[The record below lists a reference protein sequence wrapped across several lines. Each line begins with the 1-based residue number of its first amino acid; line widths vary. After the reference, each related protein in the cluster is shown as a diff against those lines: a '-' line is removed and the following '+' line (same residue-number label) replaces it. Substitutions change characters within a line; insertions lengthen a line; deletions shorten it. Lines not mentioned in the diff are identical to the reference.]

1 MDKKRG
7 ILQNKRGQELSTNAI
22 ILIILAVVV
31 LVVLAIGFMI
41 GWDKLV
47 PWVSQNN
54 VNTVVSACS
63 NACGLGSAYEYCN
76 YDRELK
82 DADKNKIKTTCS
94 LFSNI
99 DEYSQKYGI
108 EKCPSLC
115 EKKVCQDLKI
125 IINGKEHT
133 GRDAIA
139 DIMFNATDLAT
150 PASMA
155 STGQCW
161 IV

>member
-7 ILQNKRGQELSTNAI
+7 MLQNKRGQELSTNAI

-31 LVVLAIGFMI
+31 LVVLAIGFMV

-54 VNTVVSACS
+54 VETIKTACS
-63 NACGLGSAYEYCN
+63 NACSLGSTYEYCN
-76 YDRELK
+76 LDRELK
-82 DADKNKIKTTCS
+82 DAEKNKIKATCN

-99 DEYSQKYGI
+99 DSYSQKYGI

-115 EKKVCQDLKI
+115 EKKVCTDFKI
-125 IINGKEHT
+125 TVNGKDQVGIDAAT
-133 GRDAIA
+133 GG
-139 DIMFNATDLAT
+139 FNVTALST
-150 PASMA
+150 PASM
-155 STGQCW
+155 STNKQCF
-161 IV
+161 II